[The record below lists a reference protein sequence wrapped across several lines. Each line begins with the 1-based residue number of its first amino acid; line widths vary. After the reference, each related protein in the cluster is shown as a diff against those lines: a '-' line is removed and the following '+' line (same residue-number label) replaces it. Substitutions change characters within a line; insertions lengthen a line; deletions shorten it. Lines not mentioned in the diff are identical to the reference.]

1 MLQALVRK
9 DKTEA
14 GLTRSYPAYR
24 PNQQI
29 TSMGA
34 LLIALCGITWVL
46 TFWQAQWGS
55 PLPHVLPLFTGYS
68 VPVIAVIMIG
78 LRFRREQ
85 AILPW
90 MYLFMGAVA
99 LEILSL
105 VIQSPML
112 GHKVPGAFQEGMSSF
127 ARVVQLGAAGMFVYN
142 TDRFSLRPWV
152 LDSVGLSAGVCLLL
166 FQIYHNYFLF
176 ESTQFTIIH
185 MLVAG
190 TCIAFGFQLSIA
202 LRVSSAF
209 GRLFGAAICVS
220 GLLEYAACLGLLNY
234 PAMPRPGDAL
244 MVIALMGAISGT
256 QLGNP
261 YFEIGS
267 KRFKY
272 YTLLVTIGLPTVVAG
287 FLVFYSD
294 WVGGLPIIVSGL
306 VVAFLVAGRL
316 ATLLSKEL
324 IIQRIADS
332 ERTSLVNFA
341 LKDSLTGLM
350 NRKALNDCLNNDFRT
365 IPISVLYIDLD
376 RFKVVNDTAGHAAG
390 DEVLRLVSQR
400 ITNVIGEGDQL
411 FRVSGD
417 EFVVISP
424 NCTKEGAATALGEQ
438 IIKELNPPFFV
449 HNKEWFLGASIGIA
463 QWSGHDGMDA
473 AAILRNADAAMV
485 AAKENGRNTC
495 YIFDQNLVDII
506 SSQHEAEVRL
516 RHALERGWIIP
527 VYQPI
532 VNLQTGTIAGF
543 ETLAR
548 WRDSDGSIR
557 SAGAFIE
564 LAEKTKLV
572 KDVDLIVLKG
582 ACQFIR
588 QFNHGLP
595 EEHQVWITVNVSPI
609 DLATGE
615 VTANIRNAIEE
626 SGINPKWLVVELI
639 ESALQSDAELA
650 REQLLEIHDLGVGLA
665 IDDFGTGYSSLAHLA
680 MFPVDLLKVDKAFI
694 RELSDDVEDPN
705 ETMAAAVLTI
715 TKALKFPAIAEGVE
729 THDVAKTLTDLGYGL
744 AQGFLY
750 SKPLYGMQALGI
762 RGQIL
767 DGTRVM
773 TRGA

>member
-1 MLQALVRK
+1 MLQSLARK
-9 DKTEA
+9 DNA
-14 GLTRSYPAYR
+14 PVGYTRSYPAYK

-29 TSMGA
+29 TSMGV
-34 LLIALCGITWVL
+34 LLILVCVITWVL
-46 TFWQAQWGS
+46 ALWEEQWGS
-55 PLPHVLPLFTGYS
+55 PLPDFLPMATGYAI
-68 VPVIAVIMIG
+68 PVIALLMIG
-78 LRFRREQ
+78 LRFKREQ
-85 AILPW
+85 VVLPW
-90 MYLFMGAVA
+90 MYLFLASVCI
-99 LEILSL
+99 EIVSL
-105 VIQSPML
+105 VIQSPAL
-112 GHKVPGAFQEGMSSF
+112 TDQVPAAIKTGMSSF
-127 ARVVQLGAAGMFVYN
+127 ARVMQLGAAGTFVYH
-142 TDRFSLRPWV
+142 TDRFSLRPWA
-152 LDSVGLSAGVCLLL
+152 LDSIGLSAGISLLL
-166 FQIYHNYFLF
+166 FEIYHNYFGFL
-176 ESTQFTIIH
+176 STSFTPVHI
-185 MLVAG
+185 LVAG
-190 TCIAFGFQLSIA
+190 TCIGFGFHLSIA
-202 LRVSSAF
+202 LRISSAF

-220 GLLEYAACLGLLNY
+220 GLLEFAACLGLMNY
-234 PAMPRPGDAL
+234 AAMPQPGDAL
-244 MVIALMGAISGT
+244 PVITLLGAISGT

-272 YTLLVTIGLPTVVAG
+272 WTLISTIGLPAVTAGMLIFYRDHLAG
-287 FLVFYSD
+287 FPVIIC
-294 WVGGLPIIVSGL
+294 GLL
-306 VVAFLVAGRL
+306 VAFLVAGRL
-316 ATLLSKEL
+316 AALLSKEL
-324 IIQRIADS
+324 VIQRIADS

-350 NRKALNDCLNNDFRT
+350 NRKALNDRLNDEFKLR
-365 IPISVLYIDLD
+365 PISVLYIDLD

-390 DEVLRLVSQR
+390 DEVLRLVAQR
-400 ITNVIGEGDQL
+400 IGNVIDETDEL

-424 NCTKEGAATALGEQ
+424 NCTKEGAATALGER
-438 IIKELNPPFFV
+438 IIEELNPPFFV

-463 QWSGHDGMDA
+463 QWTGKEGMDA

-516 RHALERGWIIP
+516 CHALERGWIIP

-532 VNLQTGTIAGF
+532 VNLKTGTIAGF

-582 ACQFIR
+582 ACHFIS

-595 EEHQVWITVNVSPI
+595 EEDQVWITVNVSPI

-615 VTANIRNAIEE
+615 VTNNIKNAIAE
-626 SGINPKWLVVELI
+626 SGINPKWLVVELV

-694 RELSDDVEDPN
+694 RELSDDVDDPN

-729 THDVAKTLTDLGYGL
+729 THDVANVLNTLGYGL

-767 DGTRVM
+767 DGNRVM
-773 TRGA
+773 ARGA